1 MHGKVSEF
9 RKNSSSISYW
19 ESSDPIIKKTVVC
32 RDHPTLKKKR
42 SSLFT
47 DKVCSFLEWM
57 AGVDHMWIAKTFTG
71 PSTSPCKRGKD
82 YRKYRK
88 WVFNSPNNS
97 TCLQILLSAANLSEK
112 EDKKRPKNI
121 CEESMVE
128 GESFL
133 CCFFLLVCA
142 SRVRNSL
149 KEVWHFIIAQN
160 TRFYLEPFK
169 TLLLHFIISANCIL
183 IRFMSVFTFWW

>member
-32 RDHPTLKKKR
+32 RDHPTLKKKGQVCLLTKFALFQNEWLVWIICGLQKLSQDHR
-42 SSLFT
+42 RVPAKEEKTTENTESECSTVLITAPVYKSYCLLLISL
-47 DKVCSFLEWM
+47 
-57 AGVDHMWIAKTFTG
+57 
-71 PSTSPCKRGKD
+71 
-82 YRKYRK
+82 
-88 WVFNSPNNS
+88 
-97 TCLQILLSAANLSEK
+97 
-112 EDKKRPKNI
+112 KKRTKRDQRTFVRRAWWRENH
-121 CEESMVE
+121 
-128 GESFL
+128 FL